1 MDKPKRV
8 AIYARVSTTA
18 KGQDPE
24 NQLIELR
31 EWCSAK
37 GYPIVNEYVDFV
49 SGGKGVSKRDQ
60 LALMMADASKAKFD
74 LVLVWALDRLS
85 REGMFAMVEYIKR
98 LSSFGVQYH
107 SYTEPLLTS
116 ENEMVRDIMLAVQS
130 SMAKA
135 EMQKLS
141 LRTKAGIAKARK
153 NGTRSGKT
161 IGGQAIDATVRQRVI
176 REAGK
181 GKSAYA
187 IGKLLGVDRKTAAKY
202 MEAP

>member
-8 AIYARVSTTA
+8 AIYARVSTTT

-31 EWCSAK
+31 EWCAAK
-37 GYPIVNEYVDFV
+37 GHIITHEYIDFV
-49 SGGKGVSKRDQ
+49 SGKKGVSKRDQ
-60 LALMMADASKAKFD
+60 LAALMADASKAKFD

-85 REGMFAMVEYIKR
+85 REGMFAMVKYIEM
-98 LSSFGVQYH
+98 LTSFGVQYH
-107 SYTEPLLTS
+107 SFTEPLLNS
-116 ENEMVRDIMLAVQS
+116 DNEMVRNIMLAVQS

-135 EMQKLS
+135 EVQKLS

-153 NGTRSGKT
+153 NGTKSGKT
-161 IGGQAIDATVRQRVI
+161 IGGQALDATLRQRVV

-202 MEAP
+202 MEAS